1 LEDIA
6 VDTFLASSFGTFVM
20 VMFQG
25 LFTAPSWQTFTL
37 LACGWAL
44 ASGRHTITAYLWL
57 TGAVTVKHF
66 SRFYVFLGCPF
77 YTARWRVWACIIR
90 HAAQL
95 IPAEAPIVV
104 ECDDTTKKKAGRH
117 IEGVA
122 CYRNGAGSA
131 RQEYRTLRGLNFV
144 LGVMRVPLR
153 RWAGH
158 CVTVPIG
165 LELYL
170 KEAQAQP
177 LGLPY
182 RSRSALAR
190 VILDFVAA
198 QLPGRRIR
206 ALADGGYAT
215 KEFVRHLPES
225 VDVVARLPIASKLY
239 ALPTPPA
246 GKRRGRP
253 PQKGKLL
260 GSPKTLARRRR
271 GWQPHPTEAKAEV
284 QAWVGLWHTV
294 LPGRLVRAV
303 VVRRPPAIR
312 AKQPGQR
319 KPRPSVEA
327 FFTTDLSLSVED
339 ILRQYR
345 DRWAVEIEIR
355 DANTFY
361 GLGHEQCRRVR
372 RIVGANT
379 FRLVMAA
386 TRTLWFLA
394 QADQADAVNLWRY
407 RPWYRQKC
415 APSQLDIA
423 WACREALHEAGVFPI
438 PRFTPDLAENHQE
451 QDHALPSAA

>member
-1 LEDIA
+1 MA
-6 VDTFLASSFGTFVM
+6 VDTFLASSFGLFM
-20 VMFQG
+20 KQLFSG
-25 LFTAPSWQTFTL
+25 LLTARSWQSFAL

-44 ASGRHTITAYLWL
+44 APRQHTITTYLWL
-57 TGAVTVKHF
+57 TGAATLKHF
-66 SRFYVFLGCPF
+66 SQFYVFLGCPF
-77 YTARWRVWACIIR
+77 YDARWRVWACIIR

-95 IPAEAPIVV
+95 VPAEAPVV
-104 ECDDTTKKKAGRH
+104 IEFDDTTKKKAGRH

-153 RWAGH
+153 RWPGH
-158 CVTVPIG
+158 SVTIPIG

-170 KEAQAQP
+170 KAEQAHQHHQ
-177 LGLPY
+177 PY

-190 VILDFVAA
+190 ASVDFVAA
-198 QLPGRRIR
+198 QLPGRPIR
-206 ALADGGYAT
+206 VLADGGYAT
-215 KEFVRHLPES
+215 KEFLRDLPDT
-225 VDVVARLPIASKLY
+225 VHVVARFLLSSKLY
-239 ALPTPPA
+239 ALPEPPA

-253 PQKGKLL
+253 PRKGKLL
-260 GSPKTLARRRR
+260 GSPKTLARRRH

-284 QAWVGLWHTV
+284 QAWIGLWHTV
-294 LPGRLVRAV
+294 LPGRLVRVV
-303 VVRRPPAIR
+303 VVRRPAAR
-312 AKQPGQR
+312 SKQPGQR
-319 KPRPSVEA
+319 KPPPPVEA
-327 FFTTDLSLSVED
+327 FFTTALSLSLED

-345 DRWAVEIEIR
+345 DRWAVEIAIR
-355 DANTFY
+355 DSNAFN
-361 GLGHEQCRRVR
+361 GLGQDQCRKIQ

-386 TRTLWFLA
+386 TRTLWFLE
-394 QADQADAVNLWRY
+394 QANQRHEMDLRRY

-438 PRFTPDLAENHQE
+438 PRFTPDRTENHAE